1 MDAAKA
7 LRTVP
12 GTGTPQ
18 GTRLPCPEAA
28 HYLAQE
34 LRPKT
39 QEPKETGGRTT
50 DSCPPKAAL
59 FTVSVISKS
68 VKRSNGLVSYCC
80 SKKLP
85 T

>member
-18 GTRLPCPEAA
+18 GTGLSCPAAA
-28 HYLAQE
+28 HCLAQE

-39 QEPKETGGRTT
+39 QQVVRNAITCTKRCGNIGVGGGKTDPKNGSRKVLTERQNL
-50 DSCPPKAAL
+50 SCA
-59 FTVSVISKS
+59 
-68 VKRSNGLVSYCC
+68 
-80 SKKLP
+80 
-85 T
+85 